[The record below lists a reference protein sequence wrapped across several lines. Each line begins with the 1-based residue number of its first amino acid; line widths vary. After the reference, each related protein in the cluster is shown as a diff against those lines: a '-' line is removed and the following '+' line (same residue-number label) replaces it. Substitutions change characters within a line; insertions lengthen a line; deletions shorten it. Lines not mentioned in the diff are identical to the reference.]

1 MVADALEFAVRL
13 GAMSSEVVDTIT
25 DVEPSSIRGPAPS
38 QAAESSPAP
47 PLMPP
52 PPPSVGPRDR
62 DAPRATN
69 QTQSGPSG
77 AES

>member
-1 MVADALEFAVRL
+1 
-13 GAMSSEVVDTIT
+13 MSSEVVGTIT
-25 DVEPSSIRGPAPS
+25 DIEPSSIRGPDPS
-38 QAAESSPAP
+38 QAAESNPDP

-52 PPPSVGPRDR
+52 PSPSVGPRDR
-62 DAPRATN
+62 HAPRTTS